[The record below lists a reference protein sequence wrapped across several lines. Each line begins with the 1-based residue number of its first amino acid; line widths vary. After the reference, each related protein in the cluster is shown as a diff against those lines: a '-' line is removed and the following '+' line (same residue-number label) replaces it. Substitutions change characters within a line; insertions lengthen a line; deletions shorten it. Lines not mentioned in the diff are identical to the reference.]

1 MKVHIEGNLYLESD
15 QYQYLLKEY
24 SGKTYTNEK
33 GEEREGFR
41 VLGYYGTIEQ
51 AIRSLVEKKIKQ
63 SAATNLKELLEE
75 VKIIKAEISEKIT
88 V

>member
-1 MKVHIEGNLYLESD
+1 MKVHIEGNLFLESD
-15 QYQYLLKEY
+15 AYQYLLKEY

-63 SAATNLKELLEE
+63 STATTLNELLEE
-75 VKIIKAEISEKIT
+75 VKEIKDFITEKIN